1 MAKKRKPTKRRPRHG
16 YFGFVLK
23 VISSLVAVVAVVV
36 AGILFFRVEYIEVT
50 GNNRYSQ
57 EEVAAASGVLLD
69 DNLFLLD
76 KPTIERNILEQ
87 MAYVE
92 TVSLERKLPSTLI
105 IHVEEIT
112 TTVMLAQTDATWRI
126 SLGGKLVERIDNAM
140 PEMPYVAGINLL
152 APTVGTLLALGEDTQ
167 ALSTRDSLLT
177 LLGALS
183 ELDLLEQVEYIDM
196 SDESLLVIE
205 YGGRFTVKLLYDD
218 DYVYKLRTLEVVVEQ
233 LESNEVGVIDLTME
247 GKAHFIPEN

>member
-1 MAKKRKPTKRRPRHG
+1 MAKKRKRGSRRPRHG
-16 YFGFVLK
+16 YFGTVLK
-23 VISSLVAVVAVVV
+23 VLSSVVALGAVAVAAV
-36 AGILFFRVEYIEVT
+36 LFFRVEYIEVT